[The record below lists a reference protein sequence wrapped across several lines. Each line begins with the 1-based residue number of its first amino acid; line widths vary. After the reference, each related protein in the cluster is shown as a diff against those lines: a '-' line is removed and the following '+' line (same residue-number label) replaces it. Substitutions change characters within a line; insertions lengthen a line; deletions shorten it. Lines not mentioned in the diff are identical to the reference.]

1 MRIMALT
8 VLMSADHD
16 SVKCG
21 IVYYLNNLRVP
32 VSDVLTI
39 FLAESMGVVDL
50 FSIIL
55 NVRYLLQEDI
65 DYQRSCIG
73 NTYCN
78 F

>member
-1 MRIMALT
+1 
-8 VLMSADHD
+8 
-16 SVKCG
+16 
-21 IVYYLNNLRVP
+21 
-32 VSDVLTI
+32 
-39 FLAESMGVVDL
+39 LAESMGVVDL

-55 NVRYLLQEDI
+55 NVRYLFQEDI